1 MSLEDL
7 EEKMSE
13 IINEYVGIVN
23 ISPEHIDK
31 YMQVYDVGEYTH
43 LDILQEE
50 CAELIQ
56 AISKYKRPS
65 DGSDYDVCR
74 GKIIE
79 EMTHVAISSEICC
92 RLLCIDRG
100 EIDNEVK
107 RKDAQ
112 IVLGVNEN
120 DRKTCKFNKNVQ
132 I

>member
-1 MSLEDL
+1 MSL
-7 EEKMSE
+7 EEKMAE

-23 ISPEHIDK
+23 IPPKHIDK
-31 YMQVYDVGEYTH
+31 YMGVYDVGEDTH

-56 AISKYKRPS
+56 AISKYKRS
-65 DGSDYDVCR
+65 DLGDYGVCR

-79 EMTHVAISSEICC
+79 EMTHVAISSEVCC

-100 EIDNEVK
+100 EIAKEVK

-112 IVLGVNEN
+112 IVLDDAKN
-120 DRKTCKFNKNVQ
+120 DE
-132 I
+132 

>member
-1 MSLEDL
+1 MSL

-56 AISKYKRPS
+56 AISKYKRS
-65 DGSDYDVCR
+65 CDCSDYDVCR

-92 RLLCIDRG
+92 RILCIDRG
-100 EIDNEVK
+100 EIANEVK

-112 IVLGVNEN
+112 IVLDDAKN
-120 DRKTCKFNKNVQ
+120 DK
-132 I
+132 

>member
-1 MSLEDL
+1 MSLESL

-13 IINEYVGIVN
+13 IINEYVGMVN

-56 AISKYKRPS
+56 AISKYKRSS
-65 DGSDYDVCR
+65 DCSDYAVCR

-100 EIDNEVK
+100 EIEKEVK
-107 RKDAQ
+107 RKDVQ
-112 IVLGVNEN
+112 IVLNGVKN
-120 DRKTCKFNKNVQ
+120 DE
-132 I
+132 

>member
-1 MSLEDL
+1 MSL
-7 EEKMSE
+7 EEKMAE
-13 IINEYVGIVN
+13 IINEYVGVLN

-65 DGSDYDVCR
+65 DGSDYVVCR

-100 EIDNEVK
+100 ENEKEVK
-107 RKDAQ
+107 RKDVQ
-112 IVLGVNEN
+112 IVLN
-120 DRKTCKFNKNVQ
+120 DVKNGE
-132 I
+132 

>member
-1 MSLEDL
+1 MTL

-13 IINEYVGIVN
+13 IIDEYVGVVN

-31 YMQVYDVGEYTH
+31 YMEVYDVGEYTH

-56 AISKYKRPS
+56 AISKYKRSS
-65 DGSDYDVCR
+65 DCSDYDVYR

-92 RLLCIDRG
+92 RILCIDRE
-100 EIDNEVK
+100 EIANEVK

-112 IVLGVNEN
+112 IVLN
-120 DRKTCKFNKNVQ
+120 DTKNGK
-132 I
+132 

>member
-1 MSLEDL
+1 MTL
-7 EEKMSE
+7 EEKMAE
-13 IINEYVGIVN
+13 IINEYVGMVN
-23 ISPEHIDK
+23 IPPKHIDK

-56 AISKYKRPS
+56 AISKYKRS
-65 DGSDYDVCR
+65 DLGDYDVCR

-112 IVLGVNEN
+112 IVLDDAKN
-120 DRKTCKFNKNVQ
+120 DK
-132 I
+132 

>member
-1 MSLEDL
+1 MSL
-7 EEKMSE
+7 EEKMAE

-31 YMQVYDVGEYTH
+31 YMEVYDVGEYTH

-56 AISKYKRPS
+56 AISKYKRA
-65 DGSDYDVCR
+65 DLGDYGVCR

-92 RLLCIDRG
+92 RLLCIDRK
-100 EIDNEVK
+100 EIEKEVK
-107 RKDAQ
+107 RKDVQ
-112 IVLGVNEN
+112 IVLN
-120 DRKTCKFNKNVQ
+120 DVKNGE
-132 I
+132 

>member
-1 MSLEDL
+1 MSL
-7 EEKMSE
+7 EEKMAE

-31 YMQVYDVGEYTH
+31 YMENYGTGEYTQ

-56 AISKYKRPS
+56 AISKYKRSS
-65 DGSDYDVCR
+65 DCSDYDVCR

-92 RLLCIDRG
+92 RLLCIDRE
-100 EIDNEVK
+100 EIANEVK

-112 IVLGVNEN
+112 IVLNNV
-120 DRKTCKFNKNVQ
+120 KNGE
-132 I
+132 

>member
-1 MSLEDL
+1 MSL
-7 EEKMSE
+7 EEKMAE

-56 AISKYKRPS
+56 AISKYKRSS
-65 DGSDYDVCR
+65 DCSDYDVCR

-92 RLLCIDRG
+92 RLLCIDRE
-100 EIDNEVK
+100 EIEKEVK
-107 RKDAQ
+107 RKDVQ
-112 IVLGVNEN
+112 IVLDDNEN
-120 DRKTCKFNKNVQ
+120 DRKTCKFSKNVQ